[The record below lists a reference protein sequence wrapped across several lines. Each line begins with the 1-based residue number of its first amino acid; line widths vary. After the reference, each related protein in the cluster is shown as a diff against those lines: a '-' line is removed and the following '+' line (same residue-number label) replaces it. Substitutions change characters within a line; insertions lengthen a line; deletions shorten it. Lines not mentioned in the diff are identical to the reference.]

1 LFQGGAWS
9 VHFCRASQS
18 FLKKAGGEDQ
28 KMFPLQNFR
37 GRLLGLF
44 MRLNNPIFE
53 SFIKSIED
61 GELVCMWCH
70 HEEKDQH
77 ARSEELKYL
86 INI

>member
-1 LFQGGAWS
+1 
-9 VHFCRASQS
+9 
-18 FLKKAGGEDQ
+18 
-28 KMFPLQNFR
+28 
-37 GRLLGLF
+37 
-44 MRLNNPIFE
+44 MRLNNLIFE

-61 GELVCMWCH
+61 GELICMWCH